1 MLSVSGLS
9 KSFNHRKILNNL
21 NFQLNSGDTAVFMG
35 NNGAGKTT
43 LLRII
48 ARIMTPDKGEVIFEN
63 NNILKAEP
71 SSRKNIMYVGHAPA
85 MYASLSAL
93 ENLKFALEIRN
104 NKTDKSKIKYKLE
117 EFGLLEQSNDPISF
131 FSQGMLQR
139 LKLTYAELSNWNLLL
154 LDEPFSGLDKKGEEQ
169 MDQSLSSW
177 QKKGKTICLV
187 LHSLDKAKIF
197 GNKFFNLVDGRILE
211 S

>member
-169 MDQSLSSW
+169 MDQSLFSW